1 VRGLVGRGDPVTR
14 AAKEAGGR
22 ANSVAQV
29 SRRPIVGD
37 GAGDAEEAGRGIEVD
52 AMGMGKA
59 ALSPSARA

>member
-1 VRGLVGRGDPVTR
+1 VTR